1 MSRLTFAI
9 ILLVAGAALFIFG
22 VLPAWEDVSAA
33 RLEIRKLIRV
43 NDELQAIAKTRDEL
57 TEQYNSISQ
66 SDLVRLSA
74 VLPQGL
80 DSAQF
85 LRDMEALAT
94 RHGLF
99 LKSLDF
105 IKQPTTVTVSASIQ
119 LPATRLYAPANVS
132 FNVRGTY
139 ESLRAFLVDLEKMIR
154 ITDISDITFTAQAAV
169 PKEGVIGPALFEYA
183 LKGAIYSS
191 R

>member
-1 MSRLTFAI
+1 MPRLTFAI
-9 ILLVAGAALFIFG
+9 ILLAAAALLFVFG
-22 VLPAWEDVSAA
+22 VLPAWNDLGAV

-57 TEQYNSISQ
+57 TEQYNAIPQ
-66 SDLVRLSA
+66 SDLVRISA
-74 VLPQGL
+74 ILPAGFA
-80 DSAQF
+80 SAQF

-99 LKSLDF
+99 LKNLDF
-105 IKQPTTVTVSASIQ
+105 VKQPAPAAISSSIQ
-119 LPATRLYAPANVS
+119 LPATRLYAAANVL

-169 PKEGVIGPALFEYA
+169 SKEGAIGPQLFEYA
-183 LKGAIYSS
+183 LKGVIYSS